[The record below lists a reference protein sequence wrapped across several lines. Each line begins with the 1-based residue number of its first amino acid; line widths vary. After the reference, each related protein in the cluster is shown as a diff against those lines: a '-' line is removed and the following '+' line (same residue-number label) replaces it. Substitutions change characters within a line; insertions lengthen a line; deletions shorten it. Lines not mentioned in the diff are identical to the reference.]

1 MSIDPIW
8 ISEALALAMHE
19 RQLAEHG
26 GLSGVRDAGLLSS
39 ALMRPQQK
47 FHYGESSFL
56 KLAAAYAFGIARNH
70 PFLDGNKRTA
80 YVVMRTFL
88 ILNGWD
94 IVASQEEKY
103 LTMIR
108 LAEGALEEDALV
120 DWLRRVVI
128 ELPK

>member
-26 GLSGVRDAGLLSS
+26 GLAGVRDAGLLSS

-47 FHYGESSFL
+47 FHYGESSL
-56 KLAAAYAFGIARNH
+56 LLLAASYAFGIARNH
-70 PFLDGNKRTA
+70 PFIDGNKRTA
-80 YVVMRTFL
+80 LTVMDTFL
-88 ILNGWD
+88 MLNGYE
-94 IVASQEEKY
+94 ISAPPEEVY

-108 LAEGALEEDALV
+108 LAEGALEEDALA

-128 ELPK
+128 EMAK